1 MTALLEPLAG
11 LVCAAIC
18 VRILAHPHH
27 QTTTHTWLDGLL
39 AWLLMSNCGGLAIN
53 LLFARTKTQLSA
65 FDLIVL
71 SLLAILVFRSKGCP
85 GELFGVK
92 R

>member
-1 MTALLEPLAG
+1 MTSLVDLLAG

-18 VRILAHPHH
+18 VRIFAHPPHR
-27 QTTTHTWLDGLL
+27 TTTHTWLDGLL
-39 AWLLMSNCGGLAIN
+39 AWLLMMSSAGLAIN
-53 LLFARTKTQLSA
+53 LLFVRTKTQLSA

>member
-1 MTALLEPLAG
+1 MTPLLEPLAG

-18 VRILAHPHH
+18 VRIFAHPPHRTH
-27 QTTTHTWLDGLL
+27 RHTWVDGLL
-39 AWLLMSNCGGLAIN
+39 AWLLMMSSGGLAIN
-53 LLFARTKTQLSA
+53 LLFARTKTQLSV
-65 FDLIVL
+65 FDLIVV